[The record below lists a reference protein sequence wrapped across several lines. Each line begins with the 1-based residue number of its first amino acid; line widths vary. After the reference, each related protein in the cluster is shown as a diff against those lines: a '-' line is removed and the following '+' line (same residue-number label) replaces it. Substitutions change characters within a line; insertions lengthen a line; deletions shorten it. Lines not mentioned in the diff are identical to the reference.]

1 MTSQGPSSRSGTGA
15 QQSAGRGIS
24 ISRRQLLAG
33 SGLASA
39 AVLAGTATPGVA
51 AAATSGATLSPA
63 DSSSTVPF
71 HGAHQAGIVTPEQVR
86 MVFATYD
93 LIASDV
99 AAIAALLTAWTDAA
113 ARLTA
118 GEPLAGEGGS
128 FAPPVDTGEAV
139 GLGPS
144 RLTLTVGFGPSLF
157 DGRFGLASLRPAA
170 LADLPPFAG
179 DQLDDGTSGGDLCVQ
194 ACADDA
200 QVAFHAIHNLSRL
213 ALGTATLRFVQSGFG
228 RTASPGAGQPTPR
241 NLLGFHDGTANPDPS
256 DDTAMRRIVWV
267 DHHSDQR
274 WMVGGSYL
282 VARRV
287 RIHLEQWDR
296 STVEEQE
303 RTIGRMKLSGAPL
316 GGTNEDQPVDLNAL
330 TADGELVIPDSA
342 HIRVASPATNGGQA
356 ILRRGYSFAD
366 GIDPVTGEL
375 DAGLFFVCFQKDP
388 RAQFVPI
395 QQRLSEN
402 DALDQYLVHTT
413 SGVFACPPG
422 LRPGESL
429 GAGLL

>member
-1 MTSQGPSSRSGTGA
+1 VTSEKPSSRFGSGA
-15 QQSAGRGIS
+15 EEAPERGTA

-39 AVLAGTATPGVA
+39 VLLAGA
-51 AAATSGATLSPA
+51 ASPA
-63 DSSSTVPF
+63 GAAVTSSAPAGPTDLSSIVPF
-71 HGAHQAGIVTPEQVR
+71 HGAHQAGIATTEQAR

-93 LIASDV
+93 ASASDLAGV
-99 AAIAALLTAWTDAA
+99 AALLAAWTDAA

-118 GEPLAGEGGS
+118 GEPLAGNGET
-128 FAPPVDTGEAV
+128 FAPPVDTGEAL

-144 RLTLTVGFGPSLF
+144 RLTITIGFGPSLF
-157 DGRFGLASLRPAA
+157 DGRFGLASRRPAA

-179 DQLDDGTSGGDLCVQ
+179 DALDPASSGGDLCVQ
-194 ACADDA
+194 ACADDP
-200 QVAFHAIHNLSRL
+200 QVAFHAIHTLTRL

-241 NLLGFHDGTANPDPS
+241 NLLGFHDGTANPDPE
-256 DDTAMRRIVWV
+256 DDSTMRRLVWV
-267 DHHSDQR
+267 DDSSDQA
-274 WMVGGSYL
+274 WMTGGTYL
-282 VARRV
+282 VARRI

-296 STVEEQE
+296 STVDEQE
-303 RTIGRMKLSGAPL
+303 RTIGRTKVSGAPL
-316 GGTNEDQPVDLNAL
+316 GGVHEDDPVDLEAL
-330 TADGELVIPDSA
+330 TPDGALVIPDSA
-342 HIRVASPATNGGQA
+342 HIRVAAPATNGGQS

-395 QQRLSEN
+395 QQRLSDN
-402 DALDQYLVHTT
+402 DALGQYLVHTT
-413 SGVFACPPG
+413 SAVFACPPG
-422 LRPGESL
+422 VGPGETL
-429 GAGLL
+429 GSTLF

>member
-1 MTSQGPSSRSGTGA
+1 MTSKNPASRDGAGA
-15 QQSAGRGIS
+15 QEPHDRGIS

-39 AVLAGTATPGVA
+39 ALLAGGATSGVA
-51 AAATSGATLSPA
+51 AAATSGAPSPPA

-71 HGAHQAGIVTPEQVR
+71 HGAHQAGIVTPEQAR

-93 LIASDV
+93 LTAPDL
-99 AAIAALLTAWTDAA
+99 AAVAALLTVWTDAA
-113 ARLTA
+113 TRLTA

-144 RLTLTVGFGPSLF
+144 RLTLTVGFGTGLF

-170 LADLPPFAG
+170 LAELPPFAG
-179 DQLDDGTSGGDLCVQ
+179 DQLDAGTSGGDLCVQ
-194 ACADDA
+194 ACADDH

-228 RTASPGAGQPTPR
+228 RTAAPGAGQPTPR

-256 DDTAMRRIVWV
+256 DDAAMRRIVWV
-267 DHHSDQR
+267 DGGDQK

-303 RTIGRMKLSGAPL
+303 RTIGRMKVSGAPL
-316 GGTNEDQPVDLNAL
+316 GGTHEDQPVDLNAL
-330 TADGELVIPDSA
+330 TADGGLVIPDSA

-422 LRPGESL
+422 VRPGESV

>member
-1 MTSQGPSSRSGTGA
+1 MTSKNPAPRGGAGA
-15 QQSAGRGIS
+15 QAHDRGIS
-24 ISRRQLLAG
+24 ISRRQMLAG

-39 AVLAGTATPGVA
+39 ALLAGAATSGVA
-51 AAATSGATLSPA
+51 AAATSGAPSPPA

-71 HGAHQAGIVTPEQVR
+71 HGAHQAGIVTPEQAR

-93 LIASDV
+93 LTAPDL
-99 AAIAALLTAWTDAA
+99 AAVAALLTVWTDAA
-113 ARLTA
+113 TRLTA

-144 RLTLTVGFGPSLF
+144 RLTLTVGFGPGLF

-170 LADLPPFAG
+170 LAELPPFAG
-179 DQLDDGTSGGDLCVQ
+179 DQLDAGASGGDLCVQ
-194 ACADDA
+194 ACADDP

-228 RTASPGAGQPTPR
+228 RTAAPGAGQPTPR

-256 DDTAMRRIVWV
+256 NDAAMRRIVWV
-267 DHHSDQR
+267 DGGDQE

-303 RTIGRMKLSGAPL
+303 RTIGRMKVSGAPL
-316 GGTNEDQPVDLNAL
+316 GGTHEDQPVDLNAL

-388 RAQFVPI
+388 RVQFVPI

-422 LRPGESL
+422 VRPGESL